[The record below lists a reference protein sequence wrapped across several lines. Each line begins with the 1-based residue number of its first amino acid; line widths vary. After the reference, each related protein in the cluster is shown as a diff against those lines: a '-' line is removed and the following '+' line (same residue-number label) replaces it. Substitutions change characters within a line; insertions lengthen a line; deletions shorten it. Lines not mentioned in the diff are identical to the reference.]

1 MKSGSH
7 FGVTPEYKWWQ
18 GLPIVSEASEH
29 ASSTLPE
36 TLPDMMDSLA
46 TCYEVRISVRKRL
59 SISFTYPRL
68 RGT

>member
-36 TLPDMMDSLA
+36 TLPDMDGF
-46 TCYEVRISVRKRL
+46 ISYL
-59 SISFTYPRL
+59 L
-68 RGT
+68 RSKNIC